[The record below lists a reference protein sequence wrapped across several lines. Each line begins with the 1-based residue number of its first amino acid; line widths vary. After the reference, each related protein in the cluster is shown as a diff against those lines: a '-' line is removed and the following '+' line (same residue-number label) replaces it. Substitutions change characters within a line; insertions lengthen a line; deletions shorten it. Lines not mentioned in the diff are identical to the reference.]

1 MPPRAAPYDPSIG
14 ERVKTRR
21 ELRKW
26 SIRHAASRAGISHP
40 TWMRLEKG
48 ETRADRYLIA
58 DIAAALECAVT
69 DLTGQPYV
77 PADRKL
83 EAAHAHIDRVWRAM
97 MAHPLAEPADVEP
110 PPLILVQRDAE
121 LARDL
126 YNRCDYAGA
135 LSRLT
140 DLVPAMHAAAH
151 GPDARLVLEVMV
163 PVYGVA
169 MGTLLNL
176 GYPAHA
182 WLAVERCTEAAQHLE
197 DPVAIAVAACNSARV
212 QAHSGAYSPARSVC
226 ERAAVELDSHHLAE
240 PAALE
245 TLGFLHLPI
254 ALHTIGLHD
263 LPAAE
268 DHLAEA
274 AAVAE
279 RTGETSSWDLAF
291 GPSNV
296 ALWKMA
302 AELDTGQPGEALETA
317 RRVQVGRLLPTRQVA
332 FYLDLARGRSDVGR
346 DEDALRMLLTAER
359 IAPQHTRS
367 ATPAR
372 EVARSLLT
380 GGGRVAGSSELRG
393 LCERLGVP
401 V

>member
-1 MPPRAAPYDPSIG
+1 VPPRTAPYDPSIG
-14 ERVKTRR
+14 ARVRSRR

-26 SIRHAASRAGISHP
+26 SIRFAASRAGISHP
-40 TWMRLEKG
+40 TWLRLEKG
-48 ETRADRYLIA
+48 QTRADRYLIA
-58 DIAAALECAVT
+58 DVAAALECAVT

-83 EAAHAHIDRVWRAM
+83 ETAHAHVERVWQAM
-97 MAHPLAEPADVEP
+97 MALPLTEPASVAAPPLA
-110 PPLILVQRDAE
+110 LIERDAA
-121 LARDL
+121 LAREL

-135 LSRLT
+135 LSRFAGL
-140 DLVPAMHAAAH
+140 LPAMHAASH
-151 GPDARLVLEVMV
+151 GPDRRLVLKLMV
-163 PVYGVA
+163 PVYGCA

-197 DPVAIAVAACNSARV
+197 DPVALAVAACNRGRV
-212 QAHSGAYSPARSVC
+212 QAHSGAYGPARSVC
-226 ERAAVELDSHHLAE
+226 ERAADELDNHLAE

-245 TLGFLHLPI
+245 TLGFLHLPM
-254 ALHTIGLHD
+254 ALHTIGLKD
-263 LPAAE
+263 LPTAE
-268 DHLAEA
+268 DHLTEA

-279 RTGETSSWDLAF
+279 RTGETESWDLAF

-302 AELDTGQPGEALETA
+302 AELDTHQPGKALETA
-317 RRVQVGRLLPTRQVA
+317 QRVQVGRLLPTRQVA
-332 FYLDLARGRSDVGR
+332 FYLDMARGTADVR
-346 DEDALRMLLTAER
+346 RYDDAVRMLMTAER
-359 IAPQHTRS
+359 IAPQHARS

-380 GGGRVAGSSELRG
+380 SGRPVANSTELRG
-393 LCERLGVP
+393 LCERLGVL